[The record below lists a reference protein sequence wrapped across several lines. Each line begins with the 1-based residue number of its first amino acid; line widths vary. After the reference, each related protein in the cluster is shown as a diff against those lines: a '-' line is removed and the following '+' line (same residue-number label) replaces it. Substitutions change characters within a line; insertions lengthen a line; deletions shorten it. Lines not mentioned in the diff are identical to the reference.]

1 MKNKHTTLIV
11 TIILVAV
18 LLRLVTSL
26 YLGDTLLG
34 KQKRIQDQVTYNALA
49 QSLLAGKGYSFTN
62 DVPGFTQANH
72 PTAHWSFLYP
82 LYLAGVYAIAG
93 YHPIIARIL
102 QAVIAGVLSVWLVY
116 LLGKRLFSKTVGLI
130 AAGLTA
136 VYAYFIFYDAALMT
150 QPFFTVT
157 VLAMLELSLAIID
170 KLKRNEQH
178 MRVFTPGIY
187 WWFGLGIVLGFGNS
201 SSNYL
206 TLDTI
211 PVFMV
216 CFSWTWTNTPLG
228 SYLTSG
234 IIILLILP
242 WTIRNYVNYH
252 AFLPLNSNAGF
263 ALYSANHPYHGT
275 NFDQDY
281 VAPLPSDLMSLGLTA
296 QWSTALIV
304 RGVEFILQDPGR
316 YLLLSLNRVEFFLIS
331 GSPQNPT
338 SPAT

>member
-1 MKNKHTTLIV
+1 MKNKHTTLII

-34 KQKRIQDQVTYNALA
+34 AQQKRIQDQVTYNALA

-62 DVPGFTQANH
+62 DWYPGFTQANH

-150 QPFFTVT
+150 EPFFTVT

-170 KLKRNEQH
+170 KLKENEQH
-178 MRVFTPGIY
+178 KRVFTPGIY
-187 WWFGLGIVLGFGNS
+187 WWFGLGIVLGIS
-201 SSNYL
+201 AIL
-206 TLDTI
+206 RQTI
-211 PVFMV
+211 LLWIPFLFLWFR
-216 CFSWTWTNTPLG
+216 FSWTWTNTPLG
-228 SYLTSG
+228 SYSNLRDHN
-234 IIILLILP
+234 I
-242 WTIRNYVNYH
+242 VNIT
-252 AFLPLNSNAGF
+252 LDN
-263 ALYSANHPYHGT
+263 
-275 NFDQDY
+275 
-281 VAPLPSDLMSLGLTA
+281 
-296 QWSTALIV
+296 
-304 RGVEFILQDPGR
+304 
-316 YLLLSLNRVEFFLIS
+316 
-331 GSPQNPT
+331 
-338 SPAT
+338 